1 MNRLVLSATLA
12 ERAALRFTPAGLPA
26 LDLVLAHESELVHEG
41 QPRKVSMQL
50 KALAIG
56 STVSAVASM
65 PLGSLAQFVGFVAP
79 ARNGRGWIFHIT
91 EVHG

>member
-12 ERAALRFTPAGLPA
+12 ERSAPRFTPAGLPV

-41 QPRKVSMQL
+41 QVRKVSMQL

-56 STVSAVASM
+56 STVAAVT
-65 PLGSLAQFVGFVAP
+65 PLTLGSEARYAGFLAT
-79 ARNGRGWIFHIT
+79 ARNGRGLLFHIT
-91 EVHG
+91 EVRA